1 MNVLRK
7 LLKFIGIFLETR
19 TLCTIKG
26 IPIRMHVSFYGV
38 ILFMAYGVIRSYFD
52 GNAEWV
58 EEATN
63 LFKFLI
69 LFSCV
74 TIHELGHS
82 LWAKKKGYPTK
93 DILLIFIGGLARI
106 DKLPN
111 KPKEELGI
119 AVAGP
124 LTNVLIAFIFF
135 VIALFLD
142 YGLINWVWQINIA
155 ILIFNLVPAYPM
167 DGGRIF
173 RALLNYFVEDKKAT
187 KFASITALGFFSLFI
202 FGGFYLKVYNLAFIG
217 AFMALMLSIELVVR
231 KKKPELLYDSY
242 KEIETPLG
250 TVSYYIDID
259 KKKFIV
265 NGPEEAIAKLL
276 SLHNKCAIPGCNKN
290 PLKNDKAYLIDFEK
304 GISACSSECR
314 EAYDELYGGHN

>member
-1 MNVLRK
+1 MK
-7 LLKFIGIFLETR
+7 YILKISKVISTILSDW
-19 TLCTIKG
+19 TLFVVKG
-26 IPIRMHVSFYGV
+26 IPIKAHCSFY
-38 ILFMAYGVIRSYFD
+38 IIPIIMAYGIIRLMITGDSQWIS
-52 GNAEWV
+52 EC
-58 EEATN
+58 EN
-63 LFKFLI
+63 LVKFII
-69 LFSCV
+69 LFGTV

-93 DILLIFIGGLARI
+93 DILLIAIGGLARI
-106 DKLPN
+106 NKLPN

-167 DGGRIF
+167 DGGRIL

-250 TVSYYIDID
+250 TVSYT
-259 KKKFIV
+259 
-265 NGPEEAIAKLL
+265 
-276 SLHNKCAIPGCNKN
+276 
-290 PLKNDKAYLIDFEK
+290 
-304 GISACSSECR
+304 
-314 EAYDELYGGHN
+314 